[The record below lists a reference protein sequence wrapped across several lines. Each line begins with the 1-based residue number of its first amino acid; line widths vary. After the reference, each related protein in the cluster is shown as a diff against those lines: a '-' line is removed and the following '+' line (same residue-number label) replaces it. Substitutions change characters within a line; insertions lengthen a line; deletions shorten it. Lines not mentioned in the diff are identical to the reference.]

1 MLHDEWVFKD
11 SQSLSFF
18 APDDGFLSIEAAL
31 SSSSL
36 MMVLLRLSSSLVVLL
51 LWWWYVSLLVTDRS
65 GTRKPGFV
73 SAVEKWVQGMLNKA
87 FLHFLPNFWHTI

>member
-1 MLHDEWVFKD
+1 MMNGFLKIVRVSSK
-11 SQSLSFF
+11 LFF

-51 LWWWYVSLLVTDRS
+51 LF
-65 GTRKPGFV
+65 GG
-73 SAVEKWVQGMLNKA
+73 GMYLSDY
-87 FLHFLPNFWHTI
+87 LQ